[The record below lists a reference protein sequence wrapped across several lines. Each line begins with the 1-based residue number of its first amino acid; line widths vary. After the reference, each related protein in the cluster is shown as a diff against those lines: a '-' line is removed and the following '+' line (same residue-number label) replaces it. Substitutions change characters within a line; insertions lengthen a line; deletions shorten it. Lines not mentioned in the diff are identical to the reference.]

1 MKSCLWHIVWNESSV
16 SATMRSQRLFSIL
29 TLFIVLVHQSAIVDC
44 SYCPSDC
51 KCDDETLMV
60 NCNEG
65 HLDVLPIALNPSIQR
80 LVIKNNKIKTIDSSI
95 QFYSELT
102 FLDLSNNHLVNI
114 PERTFQYQKK
124 LQELHLNHNKIGAI
138 TNKTLNGLTSLTI
151 LNLRG
156 NFLDSLD
163 NEIFAQ
169 LGKLEELNL
178 GANRI
183 SKISPKA
190 FKGLTNLRLLYLD
203 DNILTQI
210 PIIALKAM
218 VNLAELYSGTNSF
231 TTIPNEAFVE
241 MKGLSKLELKSAG
254 LRNISQDAFSGL
266 NNLRILDLSDN
277 HLEKVPTEEMSSL
290 SRLEELYLGQNDFI
304 VFKTDALKGLNNLKL
319 LEITGALN
327 LKIVEKGAFNNNTN
341 LEIINLSS
349 NKNLEEI
356 EEGALSGLPHLKSV
370 ILRENALT
378 TLAEGMFPWSELK
391 VLDISSNAFHCD
403 CKILWLKNLLS
414 LKNQSS
420 SEGIDNILCSSPP
433 ILKDKPLRSVS
444 TDVLGC
450 DHSDPHKQAIIAAVL
465 VGVAAS
471 VTALVL
477 ILFHCRKRI
486 REALK
491 GGWGNSALGRK
502 EREYQK
508 TFHEDDYM
516 TRFNQNSCSLVHPN
530 QFNYTNTQN
539 VRPIPVTEL

>member
-1 MKSCLWHIVWNESSV
+1 MKSCMWRSGWNEKSM
-16 SATMRSQRLFSIL
+16 SATMHSPNLYSLL
-29 TLFIVLVHQSAIVDC
+29 TLFIVLVHQLAIVDG

-102 FLDLSNNHLVNI
+102 FLDLSYNHLVHI

-138 TNKTLNGLTSLTI
+138 SNKTLTGLTSLTV

-156 NFLDSLD
+156 NFLDTLD
-163 NEIFAQ
+163 DEVFVQ
-169 LGKLEELNL
+169 LVKLEELNL

-183 SKISPKA
+183 TKIAPNA

-203 DNILTQI
+203 DNILTLM

-218 VNLAELYSGTNSF
+218 FSLAEFYAGTNSF
-231 TTIPNEAFVE
+231 TTIPKDAFSE
-241 MKGLSKLELKSAG
+241 MHGLTKLELKGAG
-254 LRNISQDAFSGL
+254 LKNISEGSFEGL
-266 NNLRILDLSDN
+266 ENLRILDLSDN
-277 HLEKVPTEEMSSL
+277 RLDKIPTEEMSSL
-290 SRLEELYLGQNDFI
+290 TRLEDLFLGQNEFTVI
-304 VFKTDALKGLNNLKL
+304 KEDAFKGLNNLKT
-319 LEITGALN
+319 LEVTGAVN
-327 LKIVEKGAFNNNTN
+327 LKTVEKGAFNTNTN
-341 LEIINLSS
+341 LETLNLSS
-349 NKNLEEI
+349 NKKLEEI
-356 EEGALSGLPHLKSV
+356 QEGALSGLPHLKTV

-378 TLAEGMFPWSELK
+378 SLPEGMFPWGELK
-391 VLDISSNAFHCD
+391 ILDISSNTFHCD
-403 CKILWLKNLLS
+403 CKILWLKNLVVS
-414 LKNQSS
+414 KNATN
-420 SEGIDNILCSSPP
+420 EGLDNILCSSPQ
-433 ILKDKPLRSVS
+433 ILKDQPLRSVS
-444 TDVLGC
+444 ADVLGC
-450 DHSDPHKQAIIAAVL
+450 DHSDPHKQAIIAAAL
-465 VGVAAS
+465 VGIAAS
-471 VTALVL
+471 ITALVL
-477 ILFHCRKRI
+477 LLFHCRKRI

-530 QFNYTNTQN
+530 QFNYTNGQN